1 MSDEQILA
9 TVVGHASECESSDEE
24 DDAQEDEKQVSNS
37 EAVESFKKCL
47 SWMESQINID
57 PIQIMQLWQMMDF
70 TMQSRCRSLKQTS
83 RLEHLRPLWIH

>member
-37 EAVESFKKCL
+37 EAIESFKKCL
-47 SWMESQINID
+47 S
-57 PIQIMQLWQMMDF
+57 
-70 TMQSRCRSLKQTS
+70 
-83 RLEHLRPLWIH
+83 

>member
-37 EAVESFKKCL
+37 EAIESLRNVYHEWKARAILTL
-47 SWMESQINID
+47 S
-57 PIQIMQLWQMMDF
+57 
-70 TMQSRCRSLKQTS
+70 K
-83 RLEHLRPLWIH
+83 